1 MNRRGY
7 SDDDNDERMVM
18 IDADA
23 LGWLP
28 QQVVEEHRYDL
39 NLLGAHFLHCVG
51 ERVFNDEVK
60 ECSGNYFRSRS
71 RHQTVRSHHVAML

>member
-1 MNRRGY
+1 MRLYPIWNLNLEDKNMNRRGY

-28 QQVVEEHRYDL
+28 QQVVDEYCYEL
-39 NLLGAHFLHCVG
+39 NLPGAHFLHGVG
-51 ERVFNDEVK
+51 EDK
-60 ECSGNYFRSRS
+60 
-71 RHQTVRSHHVAML
+71 

>member
-1 MNRRGY
+1 MRLYPVCNLNLEDKNMNRRGY

-28 QQVVEEHRYDL
+28 QQVVDEYSYELH
-39 NLLGAHFLHCVG
+39 LLGAHFLHGVG
-51 ERVFNDEVK
+51 EDK
-60 ECSGNYFRSRS
+60 
-71 RHQTVRSHHVAML
+71 

>member
-1 MNRRGY
+1 MRLYPVWNLNLEDKNMSRRGF

-28 QQVVEEHRYDL
+28 QQVVDEYCYELD
-39 NLLGAHFLHCVG
+39 LLGAHFLHGVG
-51 ERVFNDEVK
+51 EDK
-60 ECSGNYFRSRS
+60 
-71 RHQTVRSHHVAML
+71 